1 MGFQTRFEGVN
12 PLEVTRSM
20 TDIVAE
26 RVTETEPPA
35 VARVLDKARQLEA
48 GGAELTYLV
57 RGEPDFDTPDHI
69 RQAAIEALQAG
80 HTHYAPTQGI
90 PQLRQAVANRLW
102 RDFELSVD
110 SDEEVIITTGA
121 PMGIYLAIQAIIDPG
136 NEVIIFNPV
145 YDPYPIVVRMAG
157 GMPIQVPTQEQ
168 KGHFSVSREVIE
180 GALTERSKA
189 ILINNPWNPTGSV
202 MSTDELLSLV
212 DLAET
217 YDLILIADEIYEKI
231 TFDGHKHHRLASLST
246 EARARTITVNSFS
259 KTYAMTGW
267 RLGYNIAPPAITRA
281 MLRIVQQFS
290 RSAATFV
297 QFAGIAALD
306 GPQDAVDLMVNAY
319 ARRRELVTR
328 SLSHIDVMSFHP
340 PEGTFFALVDVRPFR
355 KSSQSVA
362 DYLLE
367 HANVVT
373 IPGGVYGMAGEGY
386 IRLSFAYQEDTLHR
400 GIEAIVRALEQL

>member
-1 MGFQTRFEGVN
+1 
-12 PLEVTRSM
+12 M

-57 RGEPDFDTPDHI
+57 RGEPDFDTPAHI

-102 RDFELSVD
+102 RDFELSID

-121 PMGIYLAIQAIIDPG
+121 TMGIYLAIQAIIDPG
-136 NEVIIFNPV
+136 DEVIIFNPV

-157 GMPIQVPTQEQ
+157 GVPIQVPTQEQ
-168 KGHFSVSREVIE
+168 NGHFSVSREGIE
-180 GALTERSKA
+180 DVLTERSKA

-202 MSTDELLSLV
+202 MSADELLTLV

-281 MLRIVQQFS
+281 MLRIAQQFS

-319 ARRRELVTR
+319 ARRREFVTQ
-328 SLSHIDVMSFHP
+328 SLSHVDVMTFHP
-340 PEGTFFALVDVRPFR
+340 PEGTFFALVDVRPFG

-367 HANVVT
+367 QANIVT

>member
-1 MGFQTRFEGVN
+1 MEVN
-12 PLEVTRSM
+12 RSM
-20 TDIVAE
+20 KDIIAE
-26 RVTETEPPA
+26 RVTGIEPPA
-35 VARVLDKARQLEA
+35 VAHVLDKARQLEA
-48 GGAELTYLV
+48 RGAELTYLV
-57 RGEPDFDTPDHI
+57 RGEPDFDTPAHI

-102 RDFELSVD
+102 RDFELSID
-110 SDEEVIITTGA
+110 SDDEVIITTGA
-121 PMGIYLAIQAIIDPG
+121 TMGIYLAIQAIIDPG
-136 NEVIIFNPV
+136 DEVIIFNPV

-157 GMPIQVPTQEQ
+157 GVPTQVPTQEQ
-168 KGHFSVSREVIE
+168 NGHFSVFREVIE

-231 TFDGHKHHRLASLST
+231 TFDGHKHHGLASLST

-281 MLRIVQQFS
+281 MLRIAQQFS

-297 QFAGIAALD
+297 QFAGVAALD

-319 ARRRELVTR
+319 ARRRELVTH
-328 SLSHIDVMSFHP
+328 SLSHIDVMTFHP

-367 HANVVT
+367 QANVVT
-373 IPGGVYGMAGEGY
+373 IPGSVYGLAGEGY

-400 GIEAIVRALEQL
+400 GIEAIVRALGQL

>member
-1 MGFQTRFEGVN
+1 
-12 PLEVTRSM
+12 M

-48 GGAELTYLV
+48 GGAGLTYLV
-57 RGEPDFDTPDHI
+57 RGEPDFDTPAHI

-80 HTHYAPTQGI
+80 HTHYAPTQGV
-90 PQLRQAVANRLW
+90 PQLRRAVANRLW
-102 RDFELSVD
+102 RDFELSID

-121 PMGIYLAIQAIIDPG
+121 TMGIYLAIQAIIDPG
-136 NEVIIFNPV
+136 DEVIIFNPV

-157 GMPIQVPTQEQ
+157 GVPIQVPTQEQ
-168 KGHFSVSREVIE
+168 NGHFSVSREVIE

-189 ILINNPWNPTGSV
+189 ILVNNPWNPTGSV

-281 MLRIVQQFS
+281 MLRIAQQFS

-319 ARRRELVTR
+319 ARRREFVTQ
-328 SLSHIDVMSFHP
+328 SLSHIDVMTFHP
-340 PEGTFFALVDVRPFR
+340 PEGTFFALVDVRPFG

-367 HANVVT
+367 QANVVT